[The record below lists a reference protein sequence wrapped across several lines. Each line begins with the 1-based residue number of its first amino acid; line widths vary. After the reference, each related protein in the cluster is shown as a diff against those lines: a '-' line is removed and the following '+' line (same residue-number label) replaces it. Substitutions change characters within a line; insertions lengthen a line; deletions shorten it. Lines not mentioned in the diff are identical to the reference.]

1 MKKLERYSELNPCKN
16 VFDNTEHDFTQ
27 SMSIDQILESLEIT
41 KFEFEQALS
50 ISEDDSFQIHL
61 KKELN

>member
-1 MKKLERYSELNPCKN
+1 M
-16 VFDNTEHDFTQ
+16 FDNTEHDFTQ